1 MREPDK
7 KQVDK
12 NKTRRRKD
20 KREEEHSFVPPEL
33 AHKMP
38 YRKV

>member
-1 MREPDK
+1 MREPTK
-7 KQVDK
+7 KKVDK
-12 NKTRRRKD
+12 NKTLRRKD

-33 AHKMP
+33 AYKMK